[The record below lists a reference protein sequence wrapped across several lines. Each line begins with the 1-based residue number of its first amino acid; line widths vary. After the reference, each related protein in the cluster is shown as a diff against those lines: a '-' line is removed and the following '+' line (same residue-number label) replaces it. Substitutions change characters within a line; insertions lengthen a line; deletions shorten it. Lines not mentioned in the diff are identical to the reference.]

1 MRSHELK
8 CYAVTSL
15 NDSLKMDFD
24 ILDNFKY
31 FRELL
36 IPSTNVIFQKF
47 SLPVEFLTRI
57 LSTVSSALFILISL
71 VFLSQDPELCVF
83 ARLLIQ
89 RGF

>member
-1 MRSHELK
+1 MRPHELQ

-15 NDSLKMDFD
+15 NDSLKMEFD

-47 SLPVEFLTRI
+47 SLPVEFLARI
-57 LSTVSSALFILISL
+57 LSTMQPALFILISL

-83 ARLLIQ
+83 ACLLIQ

>member
-1 MRSHELK
+1 MRPHELK

-89 RGF
+89 HGF

>member
-1 MRSHELK
+1 MRPHELK

-47 SLPVEFLTRI
+47 SLPVGFLTRI
-57 LSTVSSALFILISL
+57 LSTVSSSFILISL

>member
-1 MRSHELK
+1 MRPHELK

-83 ARLLIQ
+83 ARLLSQ

>member
-1 MRSHELK
+1 MRPHELK

-36 IPSTNVIFQKF
+36 ISSTNVIFQKF

>member
-1 MRSHELK
+1 MRPHELK

-57 LSTVSSALFILISL
+57 LSTVSSALFTLISL

-89 RGF
+89 HGF

>member
-1 MRSHELK
+1 MRPHELK